1 MAEPARAGAD
11 GGRPGYPEA
20 AVLDPRKLI
29 WADVRHDL
37 VLWAE
42 TCAKQVA
49 ILARRPDDDA
59 ALEMAR
65 LCLAGL
71 ERAAEMASQWKV
83 GEAFLEAEGQR
94 RYDEG
99 YAACK
104 ADRCR
109 LGVIPGGRAVPG
121 PH

>member
-1 MAEPARAGAD
+1 MAEPARESAD
-11 GGRPGYPEA
+11 GGRPEHPA
-20 AVLDPRKLI
+20 AARLDPRKLI

-59 ALEMAR
+59 ALEVAR

-71 ERAAEMASQWKV
+71 ERAAEMGRQWV
-83 GEAFLEAEGQR
+83 VDETLLEAEGQR
-94 RYDEG
+94 RFDEG
-99 YAACK
+99 VEWCK
-104 ADRCR
+104 ANRCR
-109 LGVIPGGRAVPG
+109 LQVVDGG
-121 PH
+121 

>member
-1 MAEPARAGAD
+1 MAEPARASAD
-11 GGRPGYPEA
+11 GAGPEHPAA

-42 TCAKQVA
+42 ACARQVA

-71 ERAAEMASQWKV
+71 ERAAEMACQWKV
-83 GEAFLEAEGQR
+83 GEAFLEAERKRGF
-94 RYDEG
+94 DEG
-99 YAACK
+99 WEACK
-104 ADRCR
+104 AAR
-109 LGVIPGGRAVPG
+109 
-121 PH
+121 

>member
-1 MAEPARAGAD
+1 MAQPARRNAAG
-11 GGRPGYPEA
+11 PEPDHPLA

-37 VLWAE
+37 ILWAE

-49 ILARRPDDDA
+49 ILASRPDDDA

-71 ERAAEMASQWKV
+71 ERAAGMASQWKV
-83 GEAFLEAEGQR
+83 GEALLESEGQR

-109 LGVIPGGRAVPG
+109 LGVNPGGAADPR
-121 PH
+121 

>member
-1 MAEPARAGAD
+1 MTEPARAGAD
-11 GGRPGYPEA
+11 GPEPEHPQA
-20 AVLDPRKLI
+20 SVLDPRKLI

-42 TCAKQVA
+42 TVAKQVI
-49 ILARRPDDDA
+49 ILTGRPDDDA

-83 GEAFLEAEGQR
+83 SEAILEAER
-94 RYDEG
+94 RRAYDEG
-99 YAACK
+99 AADCK
-104 ADRCR
+104 AARCR
-109 LGVIPGGRAVPG
+109 LEVIDGG
-121 PH
+121 